1 MLRVGRIFDDALLL
15 QGGVSDEVT
24 LSAYITAA
32 LLELGVQTSVSKP
45 LLMSPKGWTLVVTDH
60 SNSIQIM

>member
-1 MLRVGRIFDDALLL
+1 VLSVGRTFDDALLL

-32 LLELGVQTSVSKP
+32 LLELGVQRSVSKP
-45 LLMSPKGWTLVVTDH
+45 LLMGPKGWTFEV
-60 SNSIQIM
+60 Q